1 MEAIIVG
8 ILADWARQ
16 SNPGLFAEKVI
27 LVGIAFVMFRM
38 FVLKDVKS
46 HMERIEKELGEIKS
60 AIIKTDKS
68 LVVLEYNHAKEI
80 TAVKKD
86 VELLKKF
93 LPTAVGGANQ

>member
-1 MEAIIVG
+1 MEAVIVG

-46 HMERIEKELGEIKS
+46 HMESIEKELDEIKS

-68 LVVLEYNHAKEI
+68 LVMLEYNHAKEI

-93 LPTAVGGANQ
+93 LPTAVGGVNQ

>member
-1 MEAIIVG
+1 MEAVIVG

-16 SNPGLFAEKVI
+16 SNPGLFAEKVV

-38 FVLKDVKS
+38 FVLKDIKS
-46 HMERIEKELGEIKS
+46 HMESIEKELGEIKS

-86 VELLKKF
+86 VEILKKF